1 MQRRKDL
8 YIKPLTA
15 HITLCTMIP
24 RKLSALISTQLHKG
38 KAIILIGA
46 RQTGKTTLLRNLIH
60 DKEHT
65 LWLNADDMETRTI
78 VQGLTIARLQTMLG
92 QYQYVVI
99 DEAQRVENIGIQL
112 KLITDNLPDVQLL
125 VTGSSALEIANS
137 INEPLTGRKYEY
149 HLYPLSFDELQTHFG
164 LITERTHL
172 PLRLIYGSY
181 PDVVCHP
188 GEERAILTQLADSYL
203 YKDVLQWERI
213 KKPEKLLKLLQ
224 ALAYQMGS
232 EVSYNELA
240 QVVGLDK
247 ETIANY
253 IALLEQAQVIF
264 RLGSFS
270 RNLRNELKFAR
281 KIYFYDN
288 GIRNALINNFAD
300 IEMRQDIGALWENY
314 LIGERLKRNE
324 YNSVYANSY
333 FWRTQQMQEI
343 DYIEEID
350 GKMSAYEFKWS
361 PKKTAR
367 ANPTFRRAYPD
378 VEIQTVTQENY
389 MEFLM

>member
-1 MQRRKDL
+1 
-8 YIKPLTA
+8 
-15 HITLCTMIP
+15 
-24 RKLSALISTQLHKG
+24 
-38 KAIILIGA
+38 
-46 RQTGKTTLLRNLIH
+46 
-60 DKEHT
+60 
-65 LWLNADDMETRTI
+65 
-78 VQGLTIARLQTMLG
+78 MLG
-92 QYQYVVI
+92 PYKYVVI

-112 KLITDNLPDVQLL
+112 KLIIDNSPDVQLL
-125 VTGSSALEIANS
+125 VTGSSALEITNR

-149 HLYPLSFDELQTHFG
+149 HLYPLSFDELQVHFG
-164 LITERTHL
+164 LIQERTHL

-188 GEERAILTQLADSYL
+188 GEERTILTQLADSYL

-247 ETIANY
+247 ETISNY
-253 IALLEQAQVIF
+253 ITLLEQAQVIF

-314 LIGERLKRNE
+314 LISERLKRNE
-324 YNSVYANSY
+324 YNGVYANSY
-333 FWRTQQMQEI
+333 FWRTQQMQKI
-343 DYIEEID
+343 DYIEEVD
-350 GKMSAYEFKWS
+350 GKMSAFEFKWS
-361 PKKTAR
+361 PKKTAK
-367 ANPTFRRAYPD
+367 ANPTFRSAYPD
-378 VEIQTVTQENY
+378 VEIQTITQENY
-389 MEFLM
+389 IDFLL